1 MRSIN
6 AIKQL
11 VVVAT
16 AVFCLT
22 SFALGQAMEA
32 LQMKELTEKL
42 QLNEK
47 QQQALTPIVAQRDKS
62 LKALKADTS
71 AGKLQKLRKLE
82 AIQANFKAS
91 ASKVLTP
98 EQSKKLEALQAER
111 REKLMGS

>member
-1 MRSIN
+1 MKSFN
-6 AIKQL
+6 VLKQL
-11 VVVAT
+11 VILT
-16 AVFCLT
+16 AAAFCFA
-22 SFALGQAMEA
+22 SFGLGQVMEA

-111 REKLMGS
+111 RQKLMGS

>member
-1 MRSIN
+1 MKSIG

-11 VVVAT
+11 VILAT
-16 AVFCLT
+16 AIFCCT
-22 SFALGQAMEA
+22 SFAIGQVMEG
-32 LQMKELTEKL
+32 LQVKELTEKL
-42 QLNEK
+42 QLNE
-47 QQQALTPIVAQRDKS
+47 QQQKAITPIVAQRDKA

-71 AGKLQKLRKLE
+71 TGKLQKLRKLE

-111 REKLMGS
+111 RQKLTGS

>member
-1 MRSIN
+1 MKSN

-11 VVVAT
+11 VILAT

-22 SFALGQAMEA
+22 SLAIGQVMEG

-42 QLNEK
+42 QLNE
-47 QQQALTPIVAQRDKS
+47 QQQKAMTPIVAQRDKA

-71 AGKLQKLRKLE
+71 TGKLQKLRKLE
-82 AIQANFKAS
+82 AIQANFKAQ

>member
-1 MRSIN
+1 MKSIS
-6 AIKQL
+6 AIRQL
-11 VVVAT
+11 VILVT
-16 AVFCLT
+16 AICCCT
-22 SFALGQAMEA
+22 SFAIGQVMEG
-32 LQMKELTEKL
+32 LQVKELTAKL
-42 QLNEK
+42 QLNE
-47 QQQALTPIVAQRDKS
+47 QQQKAMTPIVAQRDKA

-71 AGKLQKLRKLE
+71 TGKLQKLRRLE

>member
-1 MRSIN
+1 MKSFN
-6 AIKQL
+6 ALKKIAIL
-11 VVVAT
+11 GT
-16 AVFCLT
+16 AIFCFT
-22 SFALGQAMEA
+22 SFALGQAVQA
-32 LQMKELTEKL
+32 LQVKELTEKL
-42 QLNEK
+42 QLNE
-47 QQQALTPIVAQRDKS
+47 QQQKAMTPIVAQRDKA

>member
-1 MRSIN
+1 MKSIN

-11 VVVAT
+11 VILT
-16 AVFCLT
+16 AAAFCFT
-22 SFALGQAMEA
+22 SFALGQVVEA

-98 EQSKKLEALQAER
+98 EQSQKLEALQAER
-111 REKLMGS
+111 RQKLMGS

>member
-1 MRSIN
+1 MKSIN

-11 VVVAT
+11 VILAM
-16 AVFCLT
+16 AVFCFS
-22 SFALGQAMEA
+22 SFAMGQMMEA
-32 LQMKELTEKL
+32 IQMKELTEKL

-111 REKLMGS
+111 RQKLMGS

>member
-1 MRSIN
+1 MKTIN

-11 VVVAT
+11 GILAT
-16 AVFCLT
+16 AAFCLT
-22 SFALGQAMEA
+22 NLAVGQMMEA

-47 QQQALTPIVAQRDKS
+47 QQQALTPIVAQRDKA

-82 AIQANFKAS
+82 AIQVNFKAS

>member
-1 MRSIN
+1 MKTIN

-11 VVVAT
+11 GILAT
-16 AVFCLT
+16 AAFCLT
-22 SFALGQAMEA
+22 NLAVGQMMEA

-47 QQQALTPIVAQRDKS
+47 QQQALTPIVAQRDKA

-71 AGKLQKLRKLE
+71 AGKLQKLRKLQ
-82 AIQANFKAS
+82 AIQANFKEQ

>member
-1 MRSIN
+1 MKSIS
-6 AIKQL
+6 AIRQL
-11 VVVAT
+11 VTLGT
-16 AVFCLT
+16 AVFCFA
-22 SFALGQAMEA
+22 SFAIGQVMEG

-71 AGKLQKLRKLE
+71 AGKLQKLRKLQ